1 MARPVII
8 SVDDDPA
15 VLSAV
20 ERDLRKK
27 YGRDYRILKSDSG
40 AAAIESLKQLQLRNE
55 AVALFIADQ
64 RMPEMTGV
72 QFLGQ
77 AGAVYPE
84 AKKVLLTAYADTEA
98 AITAINRVGLDHYL
112 MKPWDPP
119 DEHLYP
125 VLDDLLEDWKA
136 HVRLPYEGIR
146 VAGALWSLQSHEVKD
161 FLARHQIAYQWL
173 DVESDSKARA
183 LVEDYNKGQLKIPA
197 VFFPDGTVLVEPT
210 TKELAAKVG
219 LKTQAALP
227 FYDFVIVG
235 GGPAGLAAAVYGSSD
250 GLKCLLIERQ
260 APGGQAGN
268 SPKIENYMGFPQ
280 GLSGGDLARRAVT
293 QARRFGTEIISAQAA
308 SKVRVQDKY
317 RVVAMADGSEVSC
330 HVVLIA
336 TGASFHTL
344 DCPGA
349 AELAGAG
356 VYYGAAHTEA
366 FYYKD
371 QDVFVIGG
379 ANSAAQGAIFLTRF
393 ARKVTVMIR
402 GAELTASQYLVDEI
416 KANEKIE
423 IVPHAEIVE
432 LHGQGRLEETVIK
445 NNATG
450 EMKTLPG
457 AAMFVFIGARPHS
470 DVVSGLV
477 MCDEKGA
484 ILTGPDLTKDGK
496 RPRGWPLDRD
506 PFILETNVPGIFA
519 AGDVRHGSNSR
530 VASAAGEGGMA
541 VALTWQYLK
550 TI

>member
-173 DVESDSKARA
+173 DVESDS
-183 LVEDYNKGQLKIPA
+183 
-197 VFFPDGTVLVEPT
+197 
-210 TKELAAKVG
+210 
-219 LKTQAALP
+219 
-227 FYDFVIVG
+227 
-235 GGPAGLAAAVYGSSD
+235 
-250 GLKCLLIERQ
+250 
-260 APGGQAGN
+260 
-268 SPKIENYMGFPQ
+268 
-280 GLSGGDLARRAVT
+280 
-293 QARRFGTEIISAQAA
+293 
-308 SKVRVQDKY
+308 
-317 RVVAMADGSEVSC
+317 
-330 HVVLIA
+330 
-336 TGASFHTL
+336 
-344 DCPGA
+344 
-349 AELAGAG
+349 
-356 VYYGAAHTEA
+356 
-366 FYYKD
+366 
-371 QDVFVIGG
+371 
-379 ANSAAQGAIFLTRF
+379 
-393 ARKVTVMIR
+393 
-402 GAELTASQYLVDEI
+402 
-416 KANEKIE
+416 
-423 IVPHAEIVE
+423 
-432 LHGQGRLEETVIK
+432 
-445 NNATG
+445 
-450 EMKTLPG
+450 
-457 AAMFVFIGARPHS
+457 
-470 DVVSGLV
+470 
-477 MCDEKGA
+477 
-484 ILTGPDLTKDGK
+484 
-496 RPRGWPLDRD
+496 
-506 PFILETNVPGIFA
+506 
-519 AGDVRHGSNSR
+519 
-530 VASAAGEGGMA
+530 
-541 VALTWQYLK
+541 
-550 TI
+550 

>member
-1 MARPVII
+1 M
-8 SVDDDPA
+8 
-15 VLSAV
+15 
-20 ERDLRKK
+20 
-27 YGRDYRILKSDSG
+27 
-40 AAAIESLKQLQLRNE
+40 
-55 AVALFIADQ
+55 
-64 RMPEMTGV
+64 
-72 QFLGQ
+72 
-77 AGAVYPE
+77 
-84 AKKVLLTAYADTEA
+84 
-98 AITAINRVGLDHYL
+98 
-112 MKPWDPP
+112 
-119 DEHLYP
+119 
-125 VLDDLLEDWKA
+125 
-136 HVRLPYEGIR
+136 
-146 VAGALWSLQSHEVKD
+146 
-161 FLARHQIAYQWL
+161 
-173 DVESDSKARA
+173 
-183 LVEDYNKGQLKIPA
+183 KIPA

-227 FYDFVIVG
+227 FYDLVIVG